1 MAQLLLGLSHLHSR
15 RILHRDLKP
24 QNIMIDKQGNLKV
37 PCLSFPCF
45 CAPLQLTKSRTT
57 RVQIADFGLARTYG
71 VPLRTYTHE
80 VRFESDMLLSC
91 SAAAGVLTGRKPLSD
106 HHALVPTAR
115 GSARRSALHHGRAF
129 YA

>member
-37 PCLSFPCF
+37 CVFPHF
-45 CAPLQLTKSRTT
+45 FAPLQLTAHHHTL
-57 RVQIADFGLARTYG
+57 QIADFGLARTYG

-80 VRFESDMLLSC
+80 VRSD
-91 SAAAGVLTGRKPLSD
+91 R
-106 HHALVPTAR
+106 ALVALRAR
-115 GSARRSALHHGRAF
+115 EC
-129 YA
+129 